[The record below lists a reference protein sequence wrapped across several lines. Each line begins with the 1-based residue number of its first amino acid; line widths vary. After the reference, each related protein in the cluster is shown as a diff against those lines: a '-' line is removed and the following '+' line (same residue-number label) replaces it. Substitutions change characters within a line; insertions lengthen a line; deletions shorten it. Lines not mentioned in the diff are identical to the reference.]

1 MKKIVLGLS
10 LIGLISCQQNVEPAN
25 METEVQLALGFDQ
38 ADIDETV
45 SPCEDFFQY
54 TAGNWMVNNPIPET
68 ESKWSSASELV
79 ETNNKNV
86 RELLNEV
93 MNESGFE
100 KGSYQ
105 QLVADFYKSG
115 MDSNAADAAGLKGL
129 ETVLT
134 MVAGIKTLDDYLK
147 VAAEFKILGI
157 SNPWST
163 YVGVDEK
170 NSSVHLLQLSQ
181 SGLGLPDRDYY
192 LKTDSSSLSLQV
204 KYRIHLRKM
213 LELSGYD
220 LEKATSA
227 AEGIYAFENRLA
239 GAAMS
244 RVDRRS
250 AEKTYNKM
258 GYSEIVELAPNL
270 KLDQYFTA
278 RNLKFDTA
286 VVNQPDYIKEL
297 NNIIANEKISVL
309 RDYAQWSV
317 LDAYANYLSSSFVN
331 QNFDFFNKTMRGSKK
346 LKPRWK
352 RVLGSLNGG
361 LGEPLGH
368 MYVDRHFPASSK
380 EKIKN
385 MVEDLR
391 AAYKLRIQGL
401 DWMGEETK
409 KKAIEKLEGFTYKIG
424 YPDTWKTFDGLE
436 IVADN
441 YLQNVMALN
450 QYGVSENLAKLDK
463 EVDRTEWFMPAHI
476 VNAYYNPSN
485 NEVVFPAGILQP
497 PFYNADAEAA
507 INYGGIGGVIGHEF
521 SHGFDDQG
529 SKYNKE
535 GNLDDWW
542 TKDDS
547 IRFAGKTTALAA
559 QYSSYE
565 PIKDVFVKGDLTL
578 GENIADLGG
587 LTLAYYAY
595 KTSLENGRKEVVID
609 GFTWQ
614 QRIFLGWAQVWQSNQ
629 TDAFLRN
636 QVTTDPHSPA
646 KYRVN
651 GTVGNMDEFKNAW
664 GCKDGDS
671 MINSGTQQVKIW

>member
-1 MKKIVLGLS
+1 MKKIILGFAA
-10 LIGLISCQQNVEPAN
+10 IGLLSCQN
-25 METEVQLALGFDQ
+25 TEEKASELNLGFDQ
-38 ADIDETV
+38 SDLNTDV
-45 SPCEDFFQY
+45 SPCDDFFAY
-54 TAGNWMVNNPIPET
+54 TSDNWIKNNPIPET
-68 ESKWSSASELV
+68 ESRWGSFNELI
-79 ETNNKNV
+79 ESNNSDV
-86 RELLNEV
+86 RKLLNEV
-93 MNESGFE
+93 VNQSGFE

-115 MDSNAADAAGLKGL
+115 MDSNAAEDAGMKGL
-129 ETVLT
+129 EPILAKVAALST
-134 MVAGIKTLDDYLK
+134 MDDYLK
-147 VAAEFKILGI
+147 INAEFKVLGI
-157 SNPWST
+157 KHPWSS

-170 NSSVHLLQLSQ
+170 NSSRHLLQLSQ

-192 LKTDSSSLSLQV
+192 LKTDSSSVVLQDKYKAHLSA
-204 KYRIHLRKM
+204 M
-213 LELSGYD
+213 LELSGYTA
-220 LEKATSA
+220 ENAQKAT
-227 AEGIYAFENRLA
+227 EGIYRFEQALA
-239 GAAMS
+239 KASMS

-250 AEKTYNKM
+250 AENTYNKM
-258 GYSEIVELAPNL
+258 AYAAVLDLAPNL
-270 KLDQYFTA
+270 KLADYFQA

-286 VVNQPDYIKEL
+286 VVNQPDYIKTL
-297 NNIIANEKISVL
+297 DSIIANTDIEVL
-309 RDYAQWSV
+309 KNYAHWSV
-317 LDAYANYLSSSFVN
+317 IDSYAAYLSSDFVN
-331 QNFDFFNKTMRGSKK
+331 QDFDFFSRTLRGNKK

-368 MYVDRHFPASSK
+368 MYVDKHFPASSK
-380 EKIKN
+380 EEIKN

-424 YPDTWKTFDGLE
+424 YPDTWKTFEGLE
-436 IVADN
+436 ITANN
-441 YLQNVMALN
+441 YLQNVINLN
-450 QYGVSENLAKLDK
+450 QYGVKENLAKLDK
-463 EVDRTEWFMPAHI
+463 EVDRSEWYMPAHI
-476 VNAYYNPSN
+476 VNAYYNSAN
-485 NEVVFPAGILQP
+485 NEVVFPAGILQA
-497 PFYNADAEAA
+497 PFYDPNADAA

-521 SHGFDDQG
+521 SHGFDDEG

-547 IRFAGKTTALAA
+547 TRFNAKTTALAQ

-565 PIKDVFVKGDLTL
+565 PLTDVFVNGQLTL

-587 LTLAYYAY
+587 LTLGYYAY
-595 KTSLENGRKEVVID
+595 KTSLENGREEVVID

-614 QRIFLGWAQVWQSNQ
+614 QRIFLGWAQVWQTNQ
-629 TDAFLRN
+629 TEAYLRN

-651 GTVGNMDEFKNAW
+651 GTVSNMDEFKEAW
-664 GCKDGDS
+664 GCKDSDA
-671 MINSGTQQVKIW
+671 MINTGDKQVKIW